1 MALREA
7 EHLVYILVFLCDTW
21 TDGCAM
27 DMRRV
32 GVRVEIKYLT
42 KLLNCTGRV
51 LELQFTGFQF
61 EQVHNDLSLLFNA
74 KIIGPQDAPLNGG

>member
-1 MALREA
+1 
-7 EHLVYILVFLCDTW
+7 
-21 TDGCAM
+21 M